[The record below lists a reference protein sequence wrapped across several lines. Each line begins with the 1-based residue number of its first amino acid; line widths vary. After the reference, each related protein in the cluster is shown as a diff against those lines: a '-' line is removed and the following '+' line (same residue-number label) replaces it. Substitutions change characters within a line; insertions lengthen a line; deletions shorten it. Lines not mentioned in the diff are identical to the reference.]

1 MTTPSIFLPASQS
14 KFKPVLKAALLL
26 SVGASTLAFSQAAV
40 AQDNDPDEVIVTGTR
55 QVIQDAIALKRQST
69 QIVDGLSASEI
80 GDLPALSIGEA
91 LETVTG
97 VASHRENGGATEVS
111 IRGLGPYLSSTTF
124 NGREATNG
132 SGDRS
137 VNFSMFPSEL
147 MSKLAIFKTQDAS
160 QIEGGVAGQIQLE
173 TLKPLD
179 YGKRRFQFDL
189 KGNVNPDQLDQ
200 KDTLAGDIGFRG
212 TASYVDQWDMTG
224 GGSVGLAIGVQRS
237 DISQPEQEVRSTSN
251 TSGSSFACVINSP
264 LNQGFGSVA
273 TSRDDDCEDQNSS
286 RTRDDG
292 SRIPDGYDTTIN
304 PATGLAYSDGED
316 FVFVPSQR
324 HYRQNDTRDQRD
336 AIFAALQFQPSDSMD
351 INFDVQYSNRDRTE
365 ERNDLTFNG
374 QKRNDRDIDLP
385 GNEGTST
392 LELLERNPSG
402 AITSFTTDNTI
413 EIQGG
418 DWAQNEE
425 YLGGGVNVSVDI
437 TNRLNMTA
445 DVSYSRTERT
455 EQELAYRIQSNITPV
470 IQWDSASGI
479 PQYRLFNDEFDVAD
493 PTNFVDRL
501 RIRIDNDLLRR
512 NTSTAGR
519 LDFTYDLENTGMFK
533 GLEFGGRYSSLE
545 FLGVAGGDRNDGTRT
560 EIEIRDNNGGR
571 LYVNSGSEFDSD
583 LRGAPGLLN
592 IIANS
597 RDACG
602 QDFPETNFLSSIRD
616 GDLVQNF
623 DSDGNL
629 LSSRNSW
636 AVLDTTCLVNTAI
649 DSLNDLNGVLNG
661 LLSSGDDLV
670 PLLSAGIPSLTRE
683 TSSTV
688 DVTENV
694 TAFYAMTNY
703 ETQMGA
709 YPVRGNIGVRLVNTE
724 IESVGFRQAFNIT
737 NENGAFNVESAGAS
751 ERVVSKFDYTEI
763 LPSANAII
771 DLNDTTLM
779 RLGVFKAISRADPS
793 DMGFNRNISFVDT
806 DDDENPITS
815 LDGLISGVTTS
826 GNPAFKPL
834 TSWNFDA
841 GVEWYPNED
850 SIFAVG
856 AYYKRFR
863 GGFENVVQN
872 ETYTVGG
879 QELTF
884 PVSVQQV
891 NEDTNNLYGFEVTAS
906 HRFSYLPGALS
917 GFGTKLSYN
926 YADTDF
932 EFEDSLYGDQFTRGL
947 DGTVTQTN
955 AGIVP
960 AASIPGLSE
969 HVFSGQVY
977 YQIGDLDLQG
987 IYKYRSDY
995 FQPFISNGTRIRLI
1009 GDTSV
1014 FEARASYKL
1023 NDNFRVSVEAINLFD
1038 EPKRQFKWVPDDIYE
1053 VNSYGPRI
1061 FFGIRGKF

>member
-1 MTTPSIFLPASQS
+1 MTLSAKSV
-14 KFKPVLKAALLL
+14 FKSSLLL
-26 SVGASTLAFSQAAV
+26 TVGLSALSLAEV
-40 AQDNDPDEVIVTGTR
+40 TYAQTAQNEEVIVTGTR
-55 QVIQDAIALKRQST
+55 QVIQDAITLKRNSS

-189 KGNVNPDQLDQ
+189 KGNVNPDQLNQ
-200 KDTLAGDIGFRG
+200 SDTLAGDIGFRG
-212 TASYVDQWDMTG
+212 TASYVDQYEAPNG
-224 GGSVGLAIGVQRS
+224 GTIGWAIGVQRS
-237 DISQPEQEVRSTSN
+237 DISQPEAEVRSTSN
-251 TSGSSFACVINSP
+251 TGGSSFACVINSP
-264 LNQGFGSVA
+264 LNQGFGSLN

-324 HYRQNDTRDQRD
+324 AYRQNDTRDQRD
-336 AIFAALQFQPSDSMD
+336 AIFAAVQMQPNDRVD
-351 INFDVQYSNRDRTE
+351 VNFDIQYSNRDRTE
-365 ERNDLTFNG
+365 ERNDLLFNG

-385 GNEGTST
+385 GNENTST

-402 AITSFTTDNTI
+402 AITSFTTDNTL
-413 EIQGG
+413 EIAGG

-425 YLGGGVNVSVDI
+425 YLGGGANFAIELTD
-437 TNRLNMTA
+437 RLNMSA

-455 EQELAYRIQSNITPV
+455 EQELQYRIQSNITPV
-470 IQWDSASGI
+470 IQWENSSGI
-479 PQYRLFNDEFDVAD
+479 PQFTLFNDEFNVND
-493 PTNFVDRL
+493 PTNYVDRL

-512 NTSTAGR
+512 NTSTAAR
-519 LDFTYDLENTGMFK
+519 LDFDYELDAGIFK
-533 GLEFGGRYSSLE
+533 NFEAGGRYSSLE
-545 FLGVAGGDRNDGTRT
+545 FKGIAGGNRADGTRT
-560 EIEIRDNNGGR
+560 EIEIRDNNDGR
-571 LYVNSGSEFDSD
+571 LYINSGSEFDSD
-583 LRGAPGLLN
+583 LRGAPGLLD
-592 IIANS
+592 IISNS
-597 RDACG
+597 RDACS
-602 QDFPETNFLSSIRD
+602 QDFPETGFLSGVRN
-616 GDLVQNF
+616 GDLIQNI
-623 DSDGNL
+623 DSDGTL
-629 LSSRNSW
+629 LSSTNSF
-636 AVLDTTCLVNTAI
+636 AVMDTTCLVNTAI
-649 DSLNDLNGVLNG
+649 DALNSLNGTLNG

-670 PLLSAGIPSLTRE
+670 PLISSDIPSLTE
-683 TSSTV
+683 QTSSTV

-694 TAFYAMTNY
+694 LALYAMTNY
-703 ETQMGA
+703 ETQMGN
-709 YPVRGNIGVRLVNTE
+709 YPVRGNIGVRVLKTDV
-724 IESVGFRQAFNIT
+724 ESIGYRQAFDIT
-737 NENGAFNVESAGAS
+737 NEGGSFSIDSIGGVEQ
-751 ERVVSKFDYTEI
+751 VVSKFDYTTV

-771 DLNDTTLM
+771 DLNDDTLI
-779 RLGVFKAISRADPS
+779 RLGVFRALSRPDPS

-806 DDDENPITS
+806 DDDDDPITS
-815 LDGLISGVTTS
+815 VNGLINGVTAS

-841 GVEWYPNED
+841 GIEWYPNED
-850 SIFAVG
+850 SILAFG
-856 AYYKRFR
+856 AYYKRFK
-863 GGFENVVQN
+863 GGFENVIQN
-872 ETYTVGG
+872 ETYTIDG
-879 QELTF
+879 QEVSF

-891 NEDTNNLYGFEVTAS
+891 NEDTNELYGVEVTAS
-906 HRFSYLPGALS
+906 HRFSYLPGLLS
-917 GFGTKLSYN
+917 GLGTKLSYN

-932 EFEDSLYGDQFTRGL
+932 EFQDSLYGDQFTRDL
-947 DGTVTQTN
+947 DGNVTQTN
-955 AGIVP
+955 VGIVP
-960 AASIPGLSE
+960 PASIPGLSK
-969 HVFSGQVY
+969 HVFSGQLY

-995 FQPFISNGTRIRLI
+995 FQPFISNGTRIR
-1009 GDTSV
+1009 GVADTSV
-1014 FEARASYKL
+1014 FEARASYKI
-1023 NDNFRVSVEAINLFD
+1023 NDNYSVSVEAINLFD
-1038 EPKRQFKWVPDDIYE
+1038 EPKRQYKWVPDEVYE
-1053 VNSYGPRI
+1053 VNAYGPRI

>member
-1 MTTPSIFLPASQS
+1 MSNTARSFLKSS
-14 KFKPVLKAALLL
+14 LLL
-26 SVGASTLAFSQAAV
+26 TAGLSAMNMAGIAQAQTA
-40 AQDNDPDEVIVTGTR
+40 DGDEVVVTGTR
-55 QVIQDAIALKRQST
+55 QIIQDSIALKREST

-179 YGKRRFQFDL
+179 HNKRRLQFDI
-189 KGNVNPDQLDQ
+189 KGNINPDQLDQ

-212 TASYVDQWDMTG
+212 TASYVDQFDLNG
-224 GGSVGLAIGVQRS
+224 GGRIGLAIGVQRS

-251 TSGSSFACVINSP
+251 TGGSSFACVINSP
-264 LNQGFGSVA
+264 LNQGFGSVN

-324 HYRQNDTRDQRD
+324 AFRQNDTRDQRD
-336 AIFAALQFQPSDSMD
+336 AIFAAVQFQPNDRVD
-351 INFDVQYSNRDRTE
+351 INFDIQYSDRDRTE
-365 ERNDLTFNG
+365 ERNDLVFNG

-385 GNEGTST
+385 GNPETST
-392 LELLERNPSG
+392 LELLERSPTG
-402 AITSFTTDNTI
+402 AITSFTTDNTL
-413 EIQGG
+413 EIGGG

-425 YLGGGVNVSVDI
+425 YLGGGINAAFEVTD
-437 TNRLNMTA
+437 RLNMSA
-445 DVSYSRTERT
+445 DLSYSRTERT
-455 EQELAYRIQSNITPV
+455 EQALEYRIQSNITPV

-493 PTNFVDRL
+493 PTNYVDRL
-501 RIRIDNDLLRR
+501 RLRIDNDLRRR

-519 LDFTYDLENTGMFK
+519 LDFDYELKDTGMFK

-545 FLGVAGGDRNDGTRT
+545 FLGIAGGNRADGTRT
-560 EIEIRDNNGGR
+560 EIEIRDNNDGR
-571 LYVNSGSEFDSD
+571 LYINSGSEFDSD
-583 LRGAPGLLN
+583 LRGAPGLLD

-597 RDACG
+597 RDNCA
-602 QDFPETNFLSSIRD
+602 QDFPEDNFLSSVRD
-616 GDLVQNF
+616 GDLVTNI
-623 DSDGNL
+623 DDDGTI
-629 LSSRNSW
+629 LSTRNSF
-636 AVLDTTCLVNTAI
+636 AVMDTTCLVNSAI
-649 DSLNDLNGVLNG
+649 DSLNGLNGTLNG

-670 PLLSAGIPSLTRE
+670 PILSAGIPSLTE
-683 TSSTV
+683 QTSSTV

-694 TAFYAMTNY
+694 LAFYAMTNY
-703 ETQMGA
+703 ETQMGD
-709 YPVRGNIGVRLVNTE
+709 YPVRGNIGLRVLNTE
-724 IESVGFRQAFNIT
+724 VKSIGYRQAFDIT
-737 NENGAFNVESAGAS
+737 NEGGSLSIDSAGS
-751 ERVVSKFDYTEI
+751 LEQVESKFDYTTV

-771 DLNDTTLM
+771 DLNDTTLV
-779 RLGVFKAISRADPS
+779 RLGVFRALSRPDPS

-815 LDGLISGVTTS
+815 VDGLISGVTAS

-841 GVEWYPNED
+841 GIEWYPNDD
-850 SIFAVG
+850 SILAFG
-856 AYYKRFR
+856 GYYKSFR

-872 ETYTVGG
+872 ETYTIDG
-879 QELTF
+879 QEVTF

-891 NEDTNNLYGFEVTAS
+891 NEDTNDLYGFEITAS
-906 HRFSYLPGALS
+906 HGFSYLPGLLS

-932 EFEDSLYGDQFTRGL
+932 EFEDSLYGNQFQRDL
-947 DGTVTQTN
+947 DGNVTQTN

-960 AASIPGLSE
+960 AASIPGLSK

-1009 GDTSV
+1009 GDTDV

-1023 NDNFRVSVEAINLFD
+1023 NKNFRVSVEAINLFG
-1038 EPKRQFKWVPDDIYE
+1038 EPKRQYKWVPDDIYE
-1053 VNSYGPRI
+1053 VNAYGPRI
-1061 FFGIRGKF
+1061 FFGLRGKF

>member
-1 MTTPSIFLPASQS
+1 MMHNKTEAAPNWQV
-14 KFKPVLKAALLL
+14 KPVFKAALLL
-26 SVGASTLAFSQAAV
+26 SVGMSTLAFSQAAV
-40 AQDNDPDEVIVTGTR
+40 AQDNNDDEVVVTGTR
-55 QVIQDAIALKRQST
+55 QVIQDSIALKRQSS
-69 QIVDGLSASEI
+69 QIVDGLSANEI

-147 MSKLAIFKTQDAS
+147 MSKLAVFKTQDAS

-179 YGKRRFQFDL
+179 HGKRRFQFDL

-200 KDTLAGDIGFRG
+200 SDTLAGDIGFRG
-212 TASYVDQWDMTG
+212 TASYVDQWEMSG
-224 GGSVGLAIGVQRS
+224 GGSVGLALGIQRS
-237 DISQPEQEVRSTSN
+237 DISQPEAESRSTSN
-251 TSGSSFACVINSP
+251 ADASSFACVINSD
-264 LNQGFGSVA
+264 LDQGFGSVN
-273 TSRDDDCEDQNSS
+273 TSRDDDCEDQNGS
-286 RTRDDG
+286 RTREDG
-292 SRIPDGYDTTIN
+292 SRIPDGYDTAID

-324 HYRQNDTRDQRD
+324 SLRQNDTRDQRD
-336 AIFAALQFQPSDSMD
+336 AIFGALQFQPNDRLD

-385 GNEGTST
+385 GVEGTST
-392 LELLERNPSG
+392 LELLERSPSG
-402 AITSFTTDNTI
+402 AITSFTTDNSL
-413 EIQGG
+413 EIAGG
-418 DWAQNEE
+418 DWFQNEE
-425 YLGGGVNVSVDI
+425 YLGGGVNVDFEISD
-437 TNRLNMTA
+437 RLNMSA

-455 EQELAYRIQSNITPV
+455 EQELQYRIQSNITPV
-470 IQWDSASGI
+470 IQWNNSSGI
-479 PQYRLFNDEFDVAD
+479 PQYTLFNDEFDVNDA
-493 PTNFVDRL
+493 TNYVDRL

-519 LDFTYDLENTGMFK
+519 LDFDYELENAGMFK
-533 GLEFGGRYSSLE
+533 GVEFGGRYSSLG
-545 FLGVAGGDRNDGTRT
+545 FLGLAGGNTADGTRT

-571 LYVNSGSEFDSD
+571 LYINSGSEFDTD
-583 LRGAPGLLN
+583 LRGADGLLN
-592 IIANS
+592 IIGNS
-597 RDACG
+597 RDAC
-602 QDFPETNFLSSIRD
+602 QQAFPENNFLGSVRT
-616 GDLVQNF
+616 GDLVQNIA
-623 DSDGNL
+623 SDGTL
-629 LSSRNSW
+629 LSSTNSF
-636 AVLDTTCLVNTAI
+636 AVMDTTCLVNTAI
-649 DSLNDLNGVLNG
+649 DALNG
-661 LLSSGDDLV
+661 LNGSLNSLLSSRDDLV
-670 PLLSAGIPSLTRE
+670 PLLSTDIPSLRE
-683 TSSTV
+683 QSSSTV

-694 TAFYAMTNY
+694 TALYAMTNY

-709 YPVRGNIGVRLVNTE
+709 YPVRGNIGLRVLNTE
-724 IESVGFRQAFNIT
+724 VESIGYRQAFNIT
-737 NENGAFNVESAGAS
+737 NEGGAFSVDSVGATEQVVE
-751 ERVVSKFDYTEI
+751 KFDYTTV

-771 DLNDTTLM
+771 DLNDTTLV
-779 RLGVFKAISRADPS
+779 RLGIFRALSRPDPS
-793 DMGFNRNISFVDT
+793 DMGFNRNIQFVDT
-806 DDDENPITS
+806 DDEDNPITS
-815 LDGLISGVTTS
+815 LDGLIAGVTTS
-826 GNPAFKPL
+826 GNPSFKPL

-850 SIFAVG
+850 SILAVG

-863 GGFENVVQN
+863 GGFENVIQN
-872 ETYTVGG
+872 ETYLIDG

-891 NEDTNNLYGFEVTAS
+891 NQDTNNLYGFEVTAS

-917 GFGTKLSYN
+917 GLGTKLSYN

-932 EFEDSLYGDQFTRGL
+932 EFQDSLYGDQFTRGL
-947 DGTVTQTN
+947 DGVVTQTN

-960 AASIPGLSE
+960 PASIPGLSE
-969 HVFSGQVY
+969 HVFSGQLY

-995 FQPFISNGTRIRLI
+995 FQPFISNSTRIRLV

-1023 NDNFRVSVEAINLFD
+1023 NKNFRLSVEAINLFS
-1038 EPKRQFKWVPDDIYE
+1038 EPKRQFKWVPDDVYE
-1053 VNSYGPRI
+1053 VNDYGPRI

>member
-1 MTTPSIFLPASQS
+1 MSFTAQTL
-14 KFKPVLKAALLL
+14 FKSSLLL
-26 SVGASTLAFSQAAV
+26 TVGFSTLITASAAN
-40 AQDNDPDEVIVTGTR
+40 AQSSSDDEVVVTGTR
-55 QVIQDAIALKRQST
+55 QIIQDAIALKRQNT
-69 QIVDGLSASEI
+69 QIVDGLSAGEI

-179 YGKRRFQFDL
+179 HGKRRFQFDI
-189 KGNVNPDQLDQ
+189 KGNINPDQLDQ
-200 KDTLAGDIGFRG
+200 DDTIAGDIGFRG
-212 TASYVDQWDMTG
+212 TASYVDQFEMSG
-224 GGSVGLAIGVQRS
+224 GGNIGLALGIQRS

-251 TSGSSFACVINSP
+251 TGGSSFACVINSP
-264 LNQGFGSVA
+264 LNQGFGSVN

-286 RTRDDG
+286 RTREDG

-324 HYRQNDTRDQRD
+324 HFRQNDTRDQRD
-336 AIFAALQFQPSDSMD
+336 AIFGALQFQPNDRLD

-385 GNEGTST
+385 GNENTST
-392 LELLERNPSG
+392 LELLERSPTG
-402 AITSFTTDNTI
+402 AITSFTTDNSL

-418 DWAQNEE
+418 DWKQNEE
-425 YLGGGVNVSVDI
+425 YLGGGANVAFELTD
-437 TNRLNMTA
+437 RLSMSA

-470 IQWDSASGI
+470 IQWNNSSGI
-479 PQYRLFNDEFDVAD
+479 PQYTLFNDEFDVND
-493 PTNFVDRL
+493 PTNYVDRL

-519 LDFTYDLENTGMFK
+519 LDFDYELDAGIFK
-533 GLEFGGRYSSLE
+533 GVEAGARYSSLG
-545 FLGVAGGDRNDGTRT
+545 FKGIAGGNRSDGTRT

-571 LYVNSGSEFDSD
+571 LYINSGSEFDRD

-592 IIANS
+592 IIADS
-597 RDACG
+597 RDDCG
-602 QDFPETNFLSSIRD
+602 QPFPESNFLSSVRD
-616 GDLVQNF
+616 GDLVTNI
-623 DSDGNL
+623 DSDGNV
-629 LSSRNSW
+629 LSSTNSW

-649 DSLNDLNGVLNG
+649 DSLNDLNGTLNS
-661 LLSSGDDLV
+661 LLSSGDDRV
-670 PLLSAGIPSLTRE
+670 PLLSSDIPSLRE
-683 TSSTV
+683 QTSSTV

-694 TAFYAMTNY
+694 MAFYAMTNY
-703 ETQMGA
+703 ETQMGN
-709 YPVRGNIGVRLVNTE
+709 YPVRGNLGVRVVNTDV
-724 IESVGFRQAFNIT
+724 ESIGYRQAFDV
-737 NENGAFNVESAGAS
+737 ENDGGSLSIASASGVEQ
-751 ERVVSKFDYTEI
+751 VVSKFDYTTV

-771 DLNDTTLM
+771 DLNEQTLI
-779 RLGVFKAISRADPS
+779 RLGVFRALSRADPS

-806 DDDENPITS
+806 DDDEDAITTV
-815 LDGLISGVTTS
+815 DGLVSGVTGS

-841 GVEWYPNED
+841 GVEWYPDED
-850 SIFAVG
+850 SILALG
-856 AYYKRFR
+856 GYYKRFT
-863 GGFENVVQN
+863 GGFENVIQN
-872 ETYTVGG
+872 ETYTIGG
-879 QELTF
+879 QQITR

-891 NEDTNNLYGFEVTAS
+891 NEDTNDLYGFEATAS
-906 HRFSYLPGALS
+906 HRFSYLPGLLS
-917 GFGTKLSYN
+917 GLGTKLSYN

-947 DGTVTQTN
+947 DGVVTQTN

-960 AASIPGLSE
+960 PASIPGLSK
-969 HVFSGQVY
+969 HVFSGQLY

-1023 NDNFRVSVEAINLFD
+1023 NDNFRISVEAINLFD
-1038 EPKRQFKWVPDDIYE
+1038 EPKRQFKWVPDDVYE

-1061 FFGIRGKF
+1061 FFGLRGKF

>member
-1 MTTPSIFLPASQS
+1 MSLQAHSLFKTT
-14 KFKPVLKAALLL
+14 LLL
-26 SVGASTLAFSQAAV
+26 TAGLSTLSLASTAFAQS
-40 AQDNDPDEVIVTGTR
+40 AQDDEVVVTGTR
-55 QVIQDAIALKRQST
+55 QIIQDAITLKRQST

-179 YGKRRFQFDL
+179 HGKRRLQFDI
-189 KGNVNPDQLDQ
+189 KGNINPDQLNQDA
-200 KDTLAGDIGFRG
+200 TLAGDIGFRG
-212 TASYVDQWDMTG
+212 TASYVDQFEMSG
-224 GGSVGLAIGVQRS
+224 GGSVGLAIGIQRS

-251 TSGSSFACVINSP
+251 ADSSSFACLVGSAQ
-264 LNQGFGSVA
+264 NQGFSND
-273 TSRDDDCEDQNSS
+273 TSTDDDCEDQNSS
-286 RTRDDG
+286 RTREDG
-292 SRIPDGYDTTIN
+292 SRIPDGYDTTID

-324 HYRQNDTRDQRD
+324 GFRQNDTRDQRD
-336 AIFAALQFQPSDSMD
+336 AIFAALQFQPNNSLD

-365 ERNDLTFNG
+365 ERNDLLFNG

-385 GNEGTST
+385 GNENTST
-392 LELLERNPSG
+392 FDLLERSPTG
-402 AITSFTTDNTI
+402 AITSFTTDNSI
-413 EIQGG
+413 EIAGG

-425 YLGGGVNVSVDI
+425 YLGGGVNVNYELTD
-437 TNRLNMTA
+437 RLNMSA

-470 IQWDSASGI
+470 IQWNNSSGI
-479 PQYRLFNDEFDVAD
+479 PQYNLFNDEFDVND
-493 PTNFVDRL
+493 PTNYVDRL

-519 LDFTYDLENTGMFK
+519 LDFDYELNAGIFK
-533 GLEFGGRYSSLE
+533 GVEAGARYSSLE
-545 FLGVAGGDRNDGTRT
+545 YKGIAGGDRADGTRT
-560 EIEIRDNNGGR
+560 EFEIRDNNGGR

-592 IIANS
+592 IIADS

-602 QDFPETNFLSSIRD
+602 QDFPETGFLSSVRD
-616 GDLVQNF
+616 GDLIRNF

-629 LSSRNSW
+629 LSSTNSF
-636 AVLDTTCLVNTAI
+636 AVVDTTCLVNTAI
-649 DSLNDLNGVLNG
+649 DSLNDLNSTLNS
-661 LLSSGDDLV
+661 LLDAGADGV
-670 PLLSAGIPSLTRE
+670 PLLSSAIPSLRE
-683 TSSTV
+683 QTSSTV

-694 TAFYAMTNY
+694 MALYAMTNY
-703 ETQMGA
+703 ETQMGD
-709 YPVRGNIGVRLVNTE
+709 YPVRGNLGVRVLNTE
-724 IESVGFRQAFNIT
+724 VESVGYRQAFKVTDNGGSLSIDNI
-737 NENGAFNVESAGAS
+737 GGVEA
-751 ERVVSKFDYTEI
+751 VVSKFDYTTI

-771 DLNDTTLM
+771 DLNDTTLI
-779 RLGVFKAISRADPS
+779 RLGVFRALSRPDPS
-793 DMGFNRNISFVDT
+793 DMGFNRNINFVDT
-806 DDDENPITS
+806 DDDENPITTVE
-815 LDGLISGVTTS
+815 GLVEGVGGS

-834 TSWNFDA
+834 TSWNLDA
-841 GVEWYPNED
+841 GVEWYPNAD
-850 SIFAVG
+850 SILAVG
-856 AYYKRFR
+856 GYYKRFT
-863 GGFENVVQN
+863 GGFENVIQN
-872 ETYTVGG
+872 ETFLVGG
-879 QELTF
+879 QEIVR

-891 NEDTNNLYGFEVTAS
+891 SEESNDLFGFEVTAS
-906 HRFSYLPGALS
+906 HAFTYLPGLLS

-926 YADTDF
+926 YADTNF

-947 DGTVTQTN
+947 DGNVTQTN

-960 AASIPGLSE
+960 PASIAGLSK
-969 HVFSGQVY
+969 HVFSGQLY

-995 FQPFISNGTRIRLI
+995 FQPFISNSTRIRLI

-1023 NDNFRVSVEAINLFD
+1023 NDNFRVSVEAINLFN
-1038 EPKRQFKWVPDDIYE
+1038 EPKRQFKWVPDDVYE

-1061 FFGIRGKF
+1061 FFGLRGKF